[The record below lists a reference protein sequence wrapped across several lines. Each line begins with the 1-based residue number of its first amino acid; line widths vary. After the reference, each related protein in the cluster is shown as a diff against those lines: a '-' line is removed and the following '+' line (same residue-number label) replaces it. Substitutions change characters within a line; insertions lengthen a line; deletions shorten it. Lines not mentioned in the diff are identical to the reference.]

1 MKSVLMVVG
10 KKIAETKLY
19 EETRSSL
26 ENGGLEVH
34 VSTDVRVEPE
44 DAELIRAYQAIK
56 GMRLD
61 GS

>member
-1 MKSVLMVVG
+1 MVVG